1 MWAFQSLHDLED
13 HQREGTSLLVR
24 LLVHGEYIISQ
35 MGNACARNGRPQ
47 FALDA
52 LDKALEVVDADDARG
67 YLKVWLPYQIAT
79 FKYHYY
85 GLWEGGCQALG
96 DFLGTTVGE
105 GGELSKL
112 LLQLEEMGEKQALA
126 ALF

>member
-1 MWAFQSLHDLED
+1 
-13 HQREGTSLLVR
+13 
-24 LLVHGEYIISQ
+24 
-35 MGNACARNGRPQ
+35 MG
-47 FALDA
+47 
-52 LDKALEVVDADDARG
+52 
-67 YLKVWLPYQIAT
+67 
-79 FKYHYY
+79 
-85 GLWEGGCQALG
+85 GGCQALG